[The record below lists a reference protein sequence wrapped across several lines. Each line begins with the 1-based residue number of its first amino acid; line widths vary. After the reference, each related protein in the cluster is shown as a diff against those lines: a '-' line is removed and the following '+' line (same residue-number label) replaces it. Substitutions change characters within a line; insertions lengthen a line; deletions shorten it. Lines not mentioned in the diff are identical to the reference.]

1 MKKYK
6 LILRYICSGTN
17 RLISFG
23 SATCVVLWPISI
35 PKQGCSQCGKGVRMQ
50 TVRKGVQEIKYIVHT
65 FTYTQRY
72 QTVSMLIL
80 RKTLPPEKWYEK
92 THIHSYRWV
101 RLFSFFSCFFLFF
114 GGIFLVLLRCV
125 WPNIAWI
132 LWCMNERRNT
142 FFFIIVFF
150 FDHLNSRSLNIEGF
164 RQNINAHWAERN
176 LYVLFHGKP
185 GSEIRYRF
193 LIPMPQSARASN
205 LTATAQPLAY
215 IHIFPS
221 VFL

>member
-114 GGIFLVLLRCV
+114 WWYISCVIALRMTEY
-125 WPNIAWI
+125 
-132 LWCMNERRNT
+132 CMNLMMYEWEKKY
-142 FFFIIVFF
+142 FFFYNSFF
-150 FDHLNSRSLNIEGF
+150 FWSP
-164 RQNINAHWAERN
+164 
-176 LYVLFHGKP
+176 K
-185 GSEIRYRF
+185 
-193 LIPMPQSARASN
+193 
-205 LTATAQPLAY
+205 
-215 IHIFPS
+215 
-221 VFL
+221 